1 MIIGTNAVSVT
12 GRPIIINDT
21 AAFIEAAQ
29 SANVGNIYLY
39 TGAMTDTYTQN
50 ALYMIVNDE
59 EVIY

>member
-1 MIIGTNAVSVT
+1 MIIGTNAAGGVS
-12 GRPIIINDT
+12 GRPIIINDA

-50 ALYMIVNDE
+50 ALYMTVNDE
-59 EVIY
+59 EV

>member
-12 GRPIIINDT
+12 GRPIIINDA

-39 TGAMTDTYTQN
+39 TGSTTDTYTQGS
-50 ALYMIVNDE
+50 LYIVE
-59 EVIY
+59 